1 MNEEPIATYVE
12 KNIERTGQYCLY
24 ADRLD
29 ISVRYFLRGR
39 FEASVPLS
47 TFTGSTSLVRVHSS
61 VFNLSLCV
69 LLAAVLLLIGVSF
82 VPNGSEVP
90 TFGIVAR
97 WLFLLAASTSLITA
111 RRLTLITLYGCLSIP
126 IGKGPS
132 GLPGLQAFVARVLA
146 ARC

>member
-1 MNEEPIATYVE
+1 
-12 KNIERTGQYCLY
+12 
-24 ADRLD
+24 
-29 ISVRYFLRGR
+29 
-39 FEASVPLS
+39 
-47 TFTGSTSLVRVHSS
+47 
-61 VFNLSLCV
+61 
-69 LLAAVLLLIGVSF
+69 
-82 VPNGSEVP
+82 VPNGSAVP

-97 WLFLLAASTSLITA
+97 WLFLLAASTALITA